1 MIDELSYAFYKRDM
15 VDNIYGEEYHHLFP
29 DIDNK
34 EIPPYMDDIGDELIN
49 TNDFIEMT
57 LDLYYSE
64 VGIQSLTDD
73 PYGPP
78 DVEEIAS
85 EIYLRYDDILS
96 DRITKIY
103 EKEIEERGESLTKEE
118 QDELYDLI
126 NDSMYEEYVTV
137 IGVTV
142 EERIMRVLDFYD
154 LVYVGEEFVKGEMGK
169 AHNVYSKIFNSSQI
183 PLFEM
188 DYSNTWSEGGCYDVA
203 ENIERG
209 YCNLL
214 RTSMDI
220 L

>member
-1 MIDELSYAFYKRDM
+1 
-15 VDNIYGEEYHHLFP
+15 
-29 DIDNK
+29 
-34 EIPPYMDDIGDELIN
+34 
-49 TNDFIEMT
+49 MT
-57 LDLYYSE
+57 LGLYYSE
-64 VGIQSLTDD
+64 VGMQNLTDD